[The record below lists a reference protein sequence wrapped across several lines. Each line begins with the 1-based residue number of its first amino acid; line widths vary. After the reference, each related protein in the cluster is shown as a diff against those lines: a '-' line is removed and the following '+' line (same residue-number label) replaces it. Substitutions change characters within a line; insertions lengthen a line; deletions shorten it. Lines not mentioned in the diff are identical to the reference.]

1 MTVIPQRATNA
12 QYFSLFTS
20 QSVAPSLLRAH
31 RPHQYNSPA
40 RQAAQP
46 AGGRAGWRAGGLWR
60 AVEGRVNRE
69 TPGRERERGCQLSLN
84 INISR

>member
-46 AGGRAGWRAGGLWR
+46 AGGRAGWRAGGL
-60 AVEGRVNRE
+60 EGCGGQGEQRNSGE
-69 TPGRERERGCQLSLN
+69 REREGLSVVTLYKY
-84 INISR
+84 I

>member
-60 AVEGRVNRE
+60 AGGQGEQRNSGE
-69 TPGRERERGCQLSLN
+69 REREGLSVVTLYKY
-84 INISR
+84 I